1 MNQPQNPVPPR
12 GPRPQLF
19 NAPASTSA
27 SAKRQPDFGPSILA
41 TIDGGQSRFARSR
54 GGPSKG
60 LLIVGALALMGAAGY
75 LGVKFSGS
83 RAAPEIAVAA
93 APVLK
98 VVEAAPI
105 ASQPMAVAQ
114 GAAAIETVTPPAAA
128 PVSESAASQPFTVA
142 ASLNNIQQ
150 TLDRAEPAPAK
161 KEQVA
166 SKETPA
172 PRRASS
178 TVNAK
183 SLAKP
188 TLDDDADLLA
198 AMLPHLKRTAAAPTS
213 PAYEKRCGQ
222 LVGQAAADCKA
233 KFCGGKQGADAA
245 CPAVQK

>member
-1 MNQPQNPVPPR
+1 
-12 GPRPQLF
+12 
-19 NAPASTSA
+19 
-27 SAKRQPDFGPSILA
+27 
-41 TIDGGQSRFARSR
+41 
-54 GGPSKG
+54 

-83 RAAPEIAVAA
+83 RAAPETPVAA

-98 VVEAAPI
+98 VVEAAPTA
-105 ASQPMAVAQ
+105 ASQPVAVAQ

-128 PVSESAASQPFTVA
+128 PASEPAASQPITVA

-161 KEQVA
+161 KEVA
-166 SKETPA
+166 TTKETQT
-172 PRRASS
+172 PRRVSQ
-178 TVNAK
+178 VNAK
-183 SLAKP
+183 PPAKP

-198 AMLPHLKRTAAAPTS
+198 AMLPHLKRTAVAPTS

-222 LVGQAAADCKA
+222 LADQAAADCRA

>member
-1 MNQPQNPVPPR
+1 
-12 GPRPQLF
+12 
-19 NAPASTSA
+19 
-27 SAKRQPDFGPSILA
+27 
-41 TIDGGQSRFARSR
+41 
-54 GGPSKG
+54 

-83 RAAPEIAVAA
+83 RITPEIAVAA

-172 PRRASS
+172 PRRVSQ
-178 TVNAK
+178 VNAK
-183 SLAKP
+183 LPAKP

-198 AMLPHLKRTAAAPTS
+198 AMLPHLKRTAVAPTS

-233 KFCGGKQGADAA
+233 KFCGGKQGTDAA